1 MYSKE
6 KIFKY
11 TILGA
16 ALVMGVVMLIT
27 QSLYI
32 HGIIRMTDISNGLNK
47 ISVNVNGII
56 RNINGNNSIT
66 DSASGNTA
74 IASLSFVIISILM
87 LIVVVENSVKNKEI
101 TKLSLF
107 LILISILIIIMSFAL
122 VVGMQG
128 NDYQNLNLLKFDP
141 AMKNA
146 ARAFPVNMAFIITGS
161 VVAIG
166 SGIGLYK
173 VTH

>member
-1 MYSKE
+1 MKNKE

-11 TILGA
+11 AILGA
-16 ALVMGVVMLIT
+16 AIVMSVVMLIT

-32 HGIIRMTDISNGLNK
+32 HGVIRMTDISNGLNK
-47 ISVNVNGII
+47 VSVNVNGTI
-56 RNINGNNSIT
+56 RNINANNSIT
-66 DSASGNTA
+66 SLASGNTA
-74 IASLSFVIISILM
+74 IASLAFVIIAILI
-87 LIVVVENSVKNKEI
+87 LIVVIENTVKNKEI

-107 LILISILIIIMSFAL
+107 LILISILLIIMSFAL
-122 VVGMQG
+122 TVGMQG

-146 ARAFPVNMAFIITGS
+146 AIVFPVNMAFIITGS
-161 VVAIG
+161 IVTIG
-166 SGIGLYK
+166 SGICLYK